1 MFTHVYEAVY
11 QCIHKRDL
19 RCSDTFDTY
28 GLCITMLR
36 CLCVCVCVSVHVCVS
51 VCARAHVFVGISC
64 IVWVNLLICVLC
76 VRIFAHCRRCPHTH
90 NYAVLARGYLKGL
103 SQGHVVPLWF
113 CSLQLKYFNSRCCG
127 TQSAT
132 SKLEFWIPKTTLKS
146 QLPLI
151 N

>member
-28 GLCITMLR
+28 CLCITMLR
-36 CLCVCVCVSVHVCVS
+36 CLCVCVCVCACVRVC
-51 VCARAHVFVGISC
+51 VCARACVCRYILYCLGQ
-64 IVWVNLLICVLC
+64 LLICVLC

-146 QLPLI
+146 QVPLI